1 MSEILEERVL
11 IDGEGENKIG
21 ATISYQDK
29 TKKQPLVLLI
39 MGTGKLDR
47 DGNGFGFKSNFYKNL
62 SDMFVKNGFVC
73 VRYDKRGTH
82 ESTGDFSTAGVSDLV
97 DDSARVIDYAKGLDY
112 VDGDSVIACG
122 HSEGAIIATLLT
134 QQEQLDRIILLGGA
148 CMSIKHAM
156 EYQNLQVME
165 ELNSKKGFI
174 SWYAKKFINEE
185 KIDKQLTTF
194 FERAKHAKKGR
205 FFFNG
210 AFFPT
215 KWVKEHGAL
224 TDEDFVRMIEE
235 YNGQVLAITGTGD
248 VQADYTCLDKISEFE
263 HVTTYT
269 PENVNHM
276 LRENQGPTSV
286 INAKKEY
293 KGLAKKPMHEGTVQA
308 IESFLEK

>member
-1 MSEILEERVL
+1 MSDICEERVI
-11 IDGEGENKIG
+11 IDGENKIG

-29 TKKQPLVLLI
+29 EKKQPLVLLI
-39 MGTGKLDR
+39 MGTGKMDR

-62 SDMFVKNGFVC
+62 SDMFVNNGFVC

-82 ESTGDFSTAGVSDLV
+82 ESTGDFGTAGLCDLV
-97 DDSARVIDYAKGLDY
+97 DDSASVIEYAKGLDY
-112 VDGDSVIACG
+112 VDADKIIACG

-134 QQEQLDRIILLGGA
+134 QQEKLDRVILLGGA

-165 ELNSKKGFI
+165 ELNNMNGFM
-174 SWYAKKFINEE
+174 SWIAKKFVSKE
-185 KIDKQLTTF
+185 KIDKQLTSF
-194 FERAKHAKKGR
+194 FDRAKNAKKDK

-224 TDEDFVRMIEE
+224 TDEDFVEMIGA
-235 YNGQVLAITGTGD
+235 YNGKVLAITGQGD
-248 VQADYTCLDKISEFE
+248 VQADYTCLDKIKEFE
-263 HVTTYT
+263 NVTTYT

-276 LRENQGPTSV
+276 LRENDRPASAL
-286 INAKKEY
+286 NAKKEY
-293 KGLAKKPMHEGTVQA
+293 KGLFKKPMHEGTIQV
-308 IESFLEK
+308 IEEFLEK